1 MGTIRKISRIHR
13 MNRTKAYMDNG
24 KIQFVDLVAQY
35 QQIKPE
41 IDVAMAGF
49 AGAETLSWART

>member
-1 MGTIRKISRIHR
+1 MMAL
-13 MNRTKAYMDNG
+13 MNNG

-41 IDVAMAGF
+41 IDATMAGVC
-49 AGAETLSWART
+49 ARGDFILRKM

>member
-1 MGTIRKISRIHR
+1 
-13 MNRTKAYMDNG
+13 MNNG

-41 IDVAMAGF
+41 IDAAMAKVC
-49 AGAETLSWART
+49 AIAAISSWAKT